1 MTSRA
6 DEIQKLIADIDN
18 LINSRKQPELT
29 LLAGQ
34 GSDTREVL
42 EKLRTFLVQ
51 EKENETV
58 NSHAQNQLTVS
69 VEKSGLLEKTL
80 TQANEYQSPSSP
92 QGSQRTE
99 QNQGDQEQ
107 ANLSL
112 KQLQSELST
121 LIQPLQAELAAM
133 MQERK
138 ILAQEIRQLEQRK
151 LHNYSLSQQ
160 YAHQEQMISEFLQL
174 LMSRIVSNLIPQ
186 IVDNFAKDST
196 SPSRINETTSAF
208 SGSQPLLQTSE
219 QAQRLTHLTKE
230 LDQRLLSLDGTVNF
244 VFEALQRN
252 INTYH
257 QSLNQ
262 GLARMHSTGV
272 QGEQLMTNFVKNLTQ
287 QLQQQAA
294 TTLLSVPELEKQE
307 PLSPPPT
314 LLTQVNNVV
323 PAVEPEDVSDDTSQ
337 SWEFMAPGASSVVTL
352 NNQEEDVVVTDHGDA
367 VPLEL
372 GADDDLSLSK
382 VVDSLESRGDQVD
395 ELYTSLWGNDNLTI
409 SRGDVEDLQPSN
421 FAETIPASPS
431 NPLEAE
437 DSSGKDIVQTTAES
451 PIAGVQKLLDSLLPE
466 ADAESEL
473 WTQLYCEEDSN
484 PEKPADLSDLS
495 PTAEGLTD
503 TVSIQPSSADTI
515 RPVSE
520 LCTDLDDQEDELEI
534 SSRLETA
541 GVDDSQQSSL
551 VLDEQDLEN
560 LDRDISQG
568 PTDLPMV
575 TPRQLS
581 PGENQSVN
589 PADMSL
595 SQGLTQELDQD
606 LADLSEML
614 EPDFNLSLLLA
625 DLEDTINQPPENFET
640 ATEADSDVDI
650 FQINRICW
658 PQTEAELDFSPTTE
672 KQEQVTGEHRA
683 SLRGSS
689 NFVKNQD
696 VALNIQESVWYL
708 GIDLGTTGISA
719 ALLNRSTAVV
729 YPICWSAD
737 KQPGVSSFQ
746 ESFRLPAEVYLPT
759 ASVPLAETESSEN
772 RDTTQEEKHNFYS
785 VQLKPYLQ
793 VAIPYQNQQQ
803 TWEPILQFNKFS
815 AGPLIWVVR
824 SLSKLLLTL
833 KSDRHSTT
841 QGLTASAVGLNQE
854 TFHEI
859 IDNITGVICTCPPS
873 YSETYR
879 FNVREAV
886 LASKLVPHP
895 QQVFF
900 VEEAIASLLS
910 RLDGANGETV
920 QISDYPG
927 LHPARP
933 DNDSVVGYTLV
944 ISIGATTTEMALV
957 NLPDTLQQLVH
968 SDFMLHSVAYASN
981 AIEQDIICQLLLP
994 PTYRQRRDNEE
1005 GEGTT
1010 IANNFWQW
1018 QPTFSGK
1025 VSFTGSLGLAE
1036 LDLPQVG
1043 EPDIKARIRLQQKLQ
1058 SSLLGQAVLDAAL
1071 ALKLILQQQDS
1082 FCLELADQRW
1092 LLRRSDL
1099 ENHVL
1104 IPFVRRLNQELNK
1117 LLAVSGIPATAI
1129 NQAILTGGM
1138 ASLGI
1143 VNTWLQETLPQ
1154 SKIIQ
1159 DLYLG
1164 KNGTPNCSRVAY
1176 GLAMLPLHP
1185 HVLEPSR
1192 QLYSDYFL
1200 LTSLLQYC
1208 SHRTLS
1214 FDEILQL
1221 FEGDGINTSICQE
1234 RLLAFLEGE
1243 LPPGLI
1249 PATPDSAWLSESAE
1263 HNSLYQ
1269 SIAAAPLFKKRGNI
1283 TYRVNLPQWQVLQP
1297 YLDAI
1302 KASNQQTMEE
1312 PYQVNFGLKVI

>member
-18 LINSRKQPELT
+18 LINSREQPELT
-29 LLAGQ
+29 LLPGQ
-34 GSDTREVL
+34 GSHTREVL

-51 EKENETV
+51 EKENESV

-69 VEKSGLLEKTL
+69 VDNSGLSEKSF
-80 TQANEYQSPSSP
+80 TQADEYQSPPSP

-99 QNQGDQEQ
+99 QNQGDQEKP
-107 ANLSL
+107 NLSL

-186 IVDNFAKDST
+186 IVDNFSKDS
-196 SPSRINETTSAF
+196 SGAGRSNESTSAF

-219 QAQRLTHLTKE
+219 QAQRLTHLTRE

-252 INTYH
+252 INTYY

-262 GLARMHSTGV
+262 GLAKMHSTGV
-272 QGEQLMTNFVKNLTQ
+272 QGEQLMTNFVKNLTE

-294 TTLLSVPELEKQE
+294 TTLLSVPELEKKE
-307 PLSPPPT
+307 PLSPPSS
-314 LLTQVNNVV
+314 LSTQVNHLV
-323 PAVEPEDVSDDTSQ
+323 PAAVEADDVSDDTSQ
-337 SWEFMAPGASSVVTL
+337 SWEFIAPGASSVVTQ
-352 NNQEEDVVVTDHGDA
+352 NNQEQDVVITDHGDA
-367 VPLEL
+367 VLTGL

-382 VVDSLESRGDQVD
+382 VVDSLESPGDQVD

-409 SRGDVEDLQPSN
+409 SRGDVEDLQTSN
-421 FAETIPASPS
+421 IAETIPVSPS
-431 NPLEAE
+431 NPLEPE
-437 DSSGKDIVQTTAES
+437 GSSRKDIVETTAES
-451 PIAGVQKLLDSLLPE
+451 PIAGVQKLLDSLLQE

-484 PEKPADLSDLS
+484 PDKPADLSELS

-520 LCTDLDDQEDELEI
+520 LFTDLDGQEDELEI

-551 VLDEQDLEN
+551 VLDEQEQEN
-560 LDRDISQG
+560 LDGDISQR

-575 TPRQLS
+575 TPRQLL
-581 PGENQSVN
+581 PGENQYVN

-595 SQGLTQELDQD
+595 SQGLIEEFDQD

-640 ATEADSDVDI
+640 ATEADSDVDV
-650 FQINRICW
+650 FQINPISW

-672 KQEQVTGEHRA
+672 KQEQVTGEQRA
-683 SLRGSS
+683 SLIGSS

-737 KQPGVSSFQ
+737 KQPGLSSFQ

-759 ASVPLAETESSEN
+759 ASVPLAETERSEN
-772 RDTTQEEKHNFYS
+772 RETTQEEKHNFYS

-833 KSDRHSTT
+833 KSDPHSTT
-841 QGLTASAVGLNQE
+841 QGFTASAVGLNQE
-854 TFHEI
+854 IFHEI
-859 IDNITGVICTCPPS
+859 INNIAGLICTCPS
-873 YSETYR
+873 SWSETYR

-920 QISDYPG
+920 QISDYRG
-927 LHPARP
+927 LNPARL
-933 DNDSVVGYTLV
+933 DHDSLVGYTLV
-944 ISIGATTTEMALV
+944 INIGATTTEMALV
-957 NLPDTLQQLVH
+957 NLPDNLQQLVH
-968 SDFMLHSVAYASN
+968 SDFMLHSFAYASN
-981 AIEQDIICQLLLP
+981 AIEQDIICQLLLT
-994 PTYRQRRDNEE
+994 PTYRQTRQNEE
-1005 GEGTT
+1005 REGTT
-1010 IANNFWQW
+1010 IAKNFLQW
-1018 QPTFSGK
+1018 QPNFSGK

-1117 LLAVSGIPATAI
+1117 LLAVSGLRATAI

-1143 VNTWLQETLPQ
+1143 VNTWLQQTLPQ

-1200 LTSLLQYC
+1200 LMKLLQYC
-1208 SHRTLS
+1208 SDRTLS

-1263 HNSLYQ
+1263 NNSLYQ

-1312 PYQVNFGLKVI
+1312 P

>member
-6 DEIQKLIADIDN
+6 DEIQKLITDIDN
-18 LINSRKQPELT
+18 LINIRKQLELT
-29 LLAGQ
+29 PLAGQ

-51 EKENETV
+51 EKENEIV

-69 VEKSGLLEKTL
+69 MEQSGLLEKNL
-80 TQANEYQSPSSP
+80 TQANDYQSPSSP

-186 IVDNFAKDST
+186 IVDNFGKAST
-196 SPSRINETTSAF
+196 SPGSISETTSAF
-208 SGSQPLLQTSE
+208 SGSQPSLQTSE

-307 PLSPPPT
+307 PLSPPPS

-337 SWEFMAPGASSVVTL
+337 SWEFMAPEASSVVTL

-367 VPLEL
+367 VSLEL

-421 FAETIPASPS
+421 FAETIPVSPS

-437 DSSGKDIVQTTAES
+437 DSSGKDIVETTAES
-451 PIAGVQKLLDSLLPE
+451 SIAGVQKLLDSFLPE

-495 PTAEGLTD
+495 PTAEELTD
-503 TVSIQPSSADTI
+503 SVSIQPSSADTV

-520 LCTDLDDQEDELEI
+520 LCTDLDGQEDKLEI
-534 SSRLETA
+534 SSGLETA

-560 LDRDISQG
+560 LDRDISQ
-568 PTDLPMV
+568 P
-575 TPRQLS
+575 QLS

-589 PADMSL
+589 PAGMSL
-595 SQGLTQELDQD
+595 SQGVTQELDQD

-672 KQEQVTGEHRA
+672 KQEQVTGDHRA

-708 GIDLGTTGISA
+708 GLDLGTTGISA

-737 KQPGVSSFQ
+737 RQRGVNSFQ

-833 KSDRHSTT
+833 KSDHHSTT

-854 TFHEI
+854 RFHEI
-859 IDNITGVICTCPPS
+859 IHNITGVICTCPS
-873 YSETYR
+873 SCSETYR
-879 FNVREAV
+879 FNVREAL

-900 VEEAIASLLS
+900 VEEGIASLLS

-927 LHPARP
+927 LNPARS
-933 DNDSVVGYTLV
+933 DSDSVVGYTLV
-944 ISIGATTTEMALV
+944 INIGATTTEMALV

-968 SDFMLHSVAYASN
+968 SDFMLHSFAYASN

-994 PTYRQRRDNEE
+994 PTYRQGRDNEE
-1005 GEGTT
+1005 GEGTK

-1099 ENHVL
+1099 ETHVL

-1138 ASLGI
+1138 ASLEI

-1159 DLYLG
+1159 DSYLG

-1200 LTSLLQYC
+1200 LMKLLQYC

-1214 FDEILQL
+1214 FEEILQL

-1249 PATPDSAWLSESAE
+1249 PATPDSAWISESTE
-1263 HNSLYQ
+1263 NNSLYQ

-1283 TYRVNLPQWQVLQP
+1283 TYRVNLPQWKVLQP

-1312 PYQVNFGLKVI
+1312 P